1 MTFLGYPPQHQAQ
14 PQPPVAAPPASGPP
28 VGATPPANTPAVPPA
43 IPPQPAQ
50 PDGGPGQGAAAC
62 QHEWGLQLVF
72 LHVAVNK
79 RHQELIKQ
87 VD

>member
-1 MTFLGYPPQHQAQ
+1 MSGPRTHVTSLRVTLKYHPQHLLHLVISVCRG
-14 PQPPVAAPPASGPP
+14 VAGE
-28 VGATPPANTPAVPPA
+28 
-43 IPPQPAQ
+43 

-87 VD
+87 EE